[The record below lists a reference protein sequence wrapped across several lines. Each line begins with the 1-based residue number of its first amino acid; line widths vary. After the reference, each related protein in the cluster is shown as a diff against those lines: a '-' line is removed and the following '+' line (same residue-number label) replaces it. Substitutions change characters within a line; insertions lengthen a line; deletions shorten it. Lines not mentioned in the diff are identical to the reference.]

1 MDFTNPDDM
10 GRLYEAFSASREAMG
25 PFFENRRKALEQFV
39 GKHFTDGGADDMVP
53 LPMIQQFVN
62 IYSHLL
68 VPQDP
73 QVLISSRFF
82 GMRAQ
87 AANMEAWMNFRAK
100 EMKFG
105 ETLRRWI
112 KDAMFCLGILEVGL
126 EAGQS
131 FQWEGQTHYY
141 GEPFA
146 DNVDFDDYLADM
158 AAKRWSAIRYEGHT
172 YRVPTDIAMNDQELD
187 GLAEDGVTLRRHQL
201 ESITE
206 SQFNERGVEKSKS
219 IETDFMHTWAHDY
232 KGYSQLWQ
240 VFMHE
245 EQKLIT
251 VEYVPGKGFSGLPLR
266 VRDWKGPRCGPYK
279 KLWFVDVPSMLMP
292 SPPVSNHIDMHNLAN
307 DVMVKLGHDAVNEK
321 TLLLVSNSTKTKDV
335 NKVLNGK
342 NGQAIKVENPED
354 FKEMKFRGIDQ
365 SQLAFLLQVY
375 QLFSRG
381 AGNLETVGGLS
392 SQAGTL
398 GQEKLLAEQSGAQVK
413 SMQGITITAVRDVYS
428 DLGWYWWTD
437 PIRDYEGERMISGVE
452 VPIPYTIR
460 PQDREANVYKLNFDV
475 NPYSFTGT
483 TPAEEV
489 VKLDT
494 FVTQI
499 ILPLMPI
506 ISAQGGVFK
515 TQNYLRIRSK
525 LSNQPY
531 FDELIA
537 YEMPSSEEEQPLMEP
552 PKRAGAAPPPQNR
565 TVTRRSEVQ
574 NGPGRDMQQLTEMM
588 RAAGPSNNGAA

>member
-1 MDFTNPDDM
+1 MDFTNPDEM
-10 GRLYEAFSASREAMG
+10 GRLYEAFSASRDAMG
-25 PFFENRRKALEQFV
+25 PFFENRMAALKQFV

-73 QVLISSRFF
+73 QALISSRFF
-82 GMRAQ
+82 GLRSH
-87 AANMEAWMNFRAK
+87 AANMEAWMNFRSR
-100 EMKFG
+100 EMKIG
-105 ETLRRWI
+105 ETFRRWI
-112 KDAMFCLGILEVGL
+112 KDAMFCLGVVEVGL

-141 GEPFA
+141 GEPFV
-146 DNVDFDDYLADM
+146 DNVDFDDYLVDM
-158 AAKRWSAIRYEGHT
+158 AAKRWPAIRYEGHT
-172 YRVPTDIAMNDQELD
+172 YRVETARAMNDPELD

-201 ESITE
+201 ESIAE
-206 SQFNERGVEKSKS
+206 SMFNERGVEKSKS
-219 IETDFMHTWAHDY
+219 IESDYSHTWAHDY

-240 VFMHE
+240 IFMHE
-245 EQKLIT
+245 EQKIIT

-266 VRDWKGPRCGPYK
+266 VRDWKGPRSGPYK

-292 SPPVSNHIDMHNLAN
+292 SPPVSNNIDMHNLAN
-307 DVMVKLGHDAVNEK
+307 DIMVKLGHDAVNEK
-321 TLLLVSNSTKTKDV
+321 TLLLCAKGTGKDA
-335 NKVLNGK
+335 KKILKGK
-342 NGQAIKVENPED
+342 NGEAIQVDNPDD
-354 FKEMKFRGIDQ
+354 FREVKFRGIDQ
-365 SQLAFLLQVY
+365 AQLAFLLQVY
-375 QLFSRG
+375 QMFSRG
-381 AGNLETVGGLS
+381 AGNLETLGGLS

-398 GQEKLLAEQSGAQVK
+398 GQEKLLVEQSGGQVK
-413 SMQGITITAVRDVYS
+413 SMQGITISAVRDVYT

-452 VPIPYTIR
+452 IPIPFTIR
-460 PQDREANVYKLNFDV
+460 PQDREGNVYKLNFDV

-499 ILPLMPI
+499 IMPLMPI

-537 YEMPSSEEEQPLMEP
+537 YEMPTSEEEQPLMDV
-552 PKRAGAAPPPQNR
+552 PKRAPIQPPQNR
-565 TVTRRSEVQ
+565 TVIRRSEVE
-574 NGPGRDMQQLTEMM
+574 NGPGRDMQNLSEMM
-588 RAAGPSNNGAA
+588 RAAGPSQNGAA